1 MGALW
6 SLKSQIWDVQPK
18 LLDFYTTNYICTGES
33 CKCWR
38 CCCFGLEMTKN
49 SMRLNWP
56 REEVDL
62 RLHAIMSEIHRTCS
76 HFGRKGNQI
85 NYLQGANIGGF
96 VKVAE
101 AMMAQGVV

>member
-1 MGALW
+1 
-6 SLKSQIWDVQPK
+6 
-18 LLDFYTTNYICTGES
+18 
-33 CKCWR
+33 
-38 CCCFGLEMTKN
+38 MTKN